1 MVIFKFLIKYLLIK
15 ECEDG
20 RDVKNFLKE
29 KYVVQDLK
37 DLLKKLYLWNIINN

>member
-1 MVIFKFLIKYLLIK
+1 ML
-15 ECEDG
+15 
-20 RDVKNFLKE
+20 KNFLKE